1 LIANRKKI
9 ALEALKSAIRLRQD
23 KKVHIEDPI
32 PIYDFVEDLGIE
44 VRFVDI
50 PSMEGVFLKKFPPE
64 ILISSH
70 RPPGRQVYNC
80 AHELG
85 HYLFNHG
92 SHVDEVKAS
101 FHKEKVFSPEEFL
114 ADTFAAFL
122 LMPKTTVNNGFLRRG
137 WKPETCTAQTTFK
150 IACWLGVGY
159 STLLN
164 HMQISL
170 NLISKEH
177 AERLLKISLKQIRL
191 ECIGKTIDGNLIP
204 VDYFWTGRP
213 IDIQVGDMILLPP
226 STQYEGKSLTLIT
239 SDNRSTLLQ
248 GEQIGI
254 SRVFDNNS
262 PWACFVRV
270 SRKGYVGLSRYRHLE
285 DHEHD

>member
-1 LIANRKKI
+1 
-9 ALEALKSAIRLRQD
+9 
-23 KKVHIEDPI
+23 
-32 PIYDFVEDLGIE
+32 
-44 VRFVDI
+44 
-50 PSMEGVFLKKFPPE
+50 MEGVFLKKSPPE

-92 SHVDEVKAS
+92 SHIDEVKLNLYRQ
-101 FHKEKVFSPEEFL
+101 KVFSPEEFL
-114 ADTFAAFL
+114 ADTFAGFL

-137 WKPETCTAQTTFK
+137 WNPGTCTAQSAFK

-159 STLLN
+159 STLLK

-170 NLISKEH
+170 SLISKEH
-177 AERLLKISLKQIRL
+177 ADHLLKISPKQIRL
-191 ECIGKTIDGNLIP
+191 ECLGKKTEGNLVP

-226 STQYEGKSLTLIT
+226 ATQYEGKSLTLVP
-239 SDNRSTLLQ
+239 SHNPWTLFK
-248 GEQIGI
+248 GEHIGI
-254 SRVFDNNS
+254 ARVFDNNS

-285 DHEHD
+285 DNEDD

>member
-1 LIANRKKI
+1 MIANRKII
-9 ALEALKSAIRLRQD
+9 ARQALKSATKLRYD
-23 KKVHIEDPI
+23 KKVRIEAPI
-32 PIYDFVEDLGIE
+32 SIYDFVENIGVE

-50 PSMEGVFLKKFPPE
+50 PSMEGVFLKKSPPE
-64 ILISSH
+64 IFISSH
-70 RPPGRQVYNC
+70 RPPGRQVFNC

-92 SHVDEVKAS
+92 SHVDEVKANL
-101 FHKEKVFSPEEFL
+101 HKEKVFSPEEFL
-114 ADTFAAFL
+114 ADTFAGFL

-137 WKPETCTAQTTFK
+137 WKPETCTAQTAFK

-177 AERLLKISLKQIRL
+177 AEHLLKISPKQIRL
-191 ECIGKTIDGNLIP
+191 EYIGKKIEGNLIP

-213 IDIQVGDMILLPP
+213 IDIQLGDMILLPS
-226 STQYEGKSLTLIT
+226 STQYEGKSLTLVP
-239 SDNRSTLLQ
+239 SDNRSILLQ

-254 SRVFDNNS
+254 ARVFDNNS

-270 SRKGYVGLSRYRHLE
+270 TRKGYVGLSRYRHLE
-285 DHEHD
+285 DHEDD